1 MMASRGM
8 GDISPSKMPKG
19 AKKARR
25 DDTDFT
31 QYKEGGKVKAKYMK
45 FSETGEPV
53 GMTPVTKAKEGG
65 KVKSKVNEAGNY
77 TKPGL
82 RKRIFN
88 SVKAAAIVGTGA
100 GQWSARKAQVMAKRY
115 KAAGG
120 GYRD

>member
-1 MMASRGM
+1 MRASRGM
-8 GDISPSKMPKG
+8 GAIDPSKMPSGKRM
-19 AKKARR
+19 KRR

-31 QYKEGGKVKAKYMK
+31 QYAEGG
-45 FSETGEPV
+45 ET
-53 GMTPVTKAKEGG
+53 
-65 KVKSKVNEAGNY
+65 KSKVNEAGNY
-77 TKPGL
+77 TKPSL

-120 GYRD
+120 GYTD

>member
-8 GDISPSKMPKG
+8 GDIAPSKMPGGKR
-19 AKKARR
+19 KARR

-45 FSETGEPV
+45 FSETGKPI

-88 SVKAAAIVGTGA
+88 AVKAEATAGTGA
-100 GQWSARKAQVMAKRY
+100 GQWSARKAQVVAKRY

>member
-8 GDISPSKMPKG
+8 GDIAPSKMPKG
-19 AKKARR
+19 KKKARR

-45 FSETGEPV
+45 FSETGKPIS
-53 GMTPVTKAKEGG
+53 MAPVTKAKEGG

-77 TKPGL
+77 TKPEL

>member
-8 GDISPSKMPKG
+8 GDIRSSKMPKG

-31 QYKEGGKVKAKYMK
+31 QYKEGGKVNA
-45 FSETGEPV
+45 
-53 GMTPVTKAKEGG
+53 
-65 KVKSKVNEAGNY
+65 AGNY
-77 TKPGL
+77 TKPSL
-82 RKRIFN
+82 RKRIV
-88 SVKAAAIVGTGA
+88 SQVKSAATQGTGA
-100 GQWSARKAQVMAKRY
+100 GQWSARKAQLVAKKY